1 MNSTHKDYIDN
12 QFSKLSNNVLNLS
25 DRIQQDVLDQTSD
38 NEKKLNKLLNQ
49 DKDMQK
55 RLDERLKNQ
64 DKETQKKLDER
75 LKTQDNINSQTNR
88 IDKQLQGLY
97 SYLGLSPNDNLTESL
112 GKTENVSNLDPA
124 VQFRFLQA
132 EFKNVNNKLPLLL
145 NTVTSFLMIAILIHC
160 NR

>member
-12 QFSKLSNNVLNLS
+12 QISNLSNNLLTLS
-25 DRIQQDVLDQTSD
+25 DRIQQNVFDQASD
-38 NEKKLNKLLNQ
+38 NEKKLNKLL
-49 DKDMQK
+49 
-55 RLDERLKNQ
+55 NQ

-75 LKTQDNINSQTNR
+75 LKTYDKEMQKKLDERLKTQDNINIQTNR
-88 IDKQLQGLY
+88 IEKQLQGLY
-97 SYLGLSPNDNLTESL
+97 SYLGLSSNDNLIEGL

-132 EFKNVNNKLPLLL
+132 EFKNVNNKLPVLL
-145 NTVTSFLMIAILIHC
+145 NMVTPLLMIAMVIYY